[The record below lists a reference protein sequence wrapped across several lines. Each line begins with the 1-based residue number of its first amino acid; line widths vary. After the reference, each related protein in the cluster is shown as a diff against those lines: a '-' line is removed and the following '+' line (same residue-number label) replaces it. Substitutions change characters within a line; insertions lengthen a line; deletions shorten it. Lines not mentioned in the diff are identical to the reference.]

1 MAARA
6 ILQLRLV
13 VSTDSGHAGAWRD
26 LGELE
31 AGETGRGRPQR

>member
-6 ILQLRLV
+6 MLQLRLV
-13 VSTDSGHAGAWRD
+13 LSADSGHAAAWRD

-31 AGETGRGRPQR
+31 AGETRRRR